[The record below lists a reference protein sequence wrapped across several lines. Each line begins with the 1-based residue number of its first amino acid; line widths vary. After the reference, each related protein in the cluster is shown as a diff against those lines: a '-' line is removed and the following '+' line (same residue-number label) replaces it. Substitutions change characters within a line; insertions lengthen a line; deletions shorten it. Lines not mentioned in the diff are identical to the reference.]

1 MTLPNEISVLIS
13 SDASALN
20 VAEQARELAKL
31 LTFSEADQA
40 KIAIAVQE
48 IARNIVI
55 HAFKKGNVKLTPVRE
70 PKKIGIIV
78 TAEDKG
84 PGISNLDL
92 ALKGGWSTS
101 GGFGEGLGAVKR
113 MMDELE
119 IYTKSGEGTKIIAK
133 KWKRY
138 IS

>member
-1 MTLPNEISVLIS
+1 MLPNEICMQIS

-31 LTFSEADQA
+31 LTFSEANQA
-40 KIAIAVQE
+40 KIATSVLE

-55 HAFKKGNVKLTPVRE
+55 HAFIAGKVKLTPVRDR
-70 PKKIGIIV
+70 KKVGIII

-84 PGISNLDL
+84 PGISDVDQV
-92 ALKGGWSTS
+92 LKGGCSTS

-119 IYTKSGEGTKIIAK
+119 IYSRPGEGTRIIAK
-133 KWKRY
+133 KWMR
-138 IS
+138 